1 MKIKILVI
9 PFLMLLSISLS
20 AQDFVSEN
28 KQWNVLLEGF
38 GFTTEIFWI
47 EGDSMVNSTSY
58 KQIWVSYDSLST
70 SLFQGLVREADNK
83 VYYVPPNMN
92 EGVLYD
98 FNLEIGDTTSV
109 NNIFCGNQ
117 GVPIT
122 VIDIDFVEHF
132 GITRKRWHIGDEGY
146 VQEYWLEGIGS
157 LNGPLYTKYWYCIV
171 CPIWEL
177 LCFHS
182 NDTLEYIMPG
192 SMSCYYNPVGVNE
205 GIEEVDIFIRPNP
218 VKKGN
223 PIIIETTSFPNSIS
237 IYNITGAIVKSIIP
251 NNETSHTIETNN
263 LKSGVY
269 FLSVDLNGQTKTHKI
284 LVE

>member
-1 MKIKILVI
+1 
-9 PFLMLLSISLS
+9 
-20 AQDFVSEN
+20 
-28 KQWNVLLEGF
+28 
-38 GFTTEIFWI
+38 
-47 EGDSMVNSTSY
+47 
-58 KQIWVSYDSLST
+58 
-70 SLFQGLVREADNK
+70 
-83 VYYVPPNMN
+83 
-92 EGVLYD
+92 
-98 FNLEIGDTTSV
+98 
-109 NNIFCGNQ
+109 
-117 GVPIT
+117 
-122 VIDIDFVEHF
+122 
-132 GITRKRWHIGDEGY
+132 
-146 VQEYWLEGIGS
+146 
-157 LNGPLYTKYWYCIV
+157 
-171 CPIWEL
+171 
-177 LCFHS
+177 
-182 NDTLEYIMPG
+182 MPG